1 MKISLEP
8 LTRVGG
14 SALLEIIKEEGS
26 LKEVRF
32 AIRETPRLMESLL
45 IGKSYKVLP
54 EITARI
60 CGICPIAYQITALQA
75 VEEAFEVKIPQEIL
89 SLRKLLYFAEWIH
102 SHTLHLFFVHLPDY
116 FKLPSF
122 LELYHKEPFMLE
134 KVLYLRDTVSL
145 LIETLGGRTI
155 HPVALI
161 AGGFSSVPESLS
173 NLQKPLEESIN
184 IAVELFAKLSSLKYP
199 EFSFKE
205 VIYVSLIGDDYPLL
219 GDLIFDGR
227 EKISKRDF
235 RHYFKEIKVPY
246 ATANFYLSSEG
257 KAYLVG
263 PLARFNNAFEKLSP
277 IAQSLALKYGV
288 FPPLNNPYRSALIR
302 MLEILHSLEKSLEI
316 VKTYRKPPS
325 PSLEVM
331 VKESEGFGVTEA
343 PRGIL
348 WHHYKF
354 DSQGTITYARLIT
367 PTAQNL
373 KLIELT
379 LTELLAKEKELKEEE
394 LLSKAEPMIRNFDP
408 CLPCATHFLEVKIK
422 EN

>member
-8 LTRVGG
+8 LTRVSG
-14 SALLEIIKEEGS
+14 SALLEIIKQEGS

-122 LELYHKEPFMLE
+122 LELYHREPLMLE

-325 PSLEVM
+325 PSSEVM